1 MPVQDAPAD
10 DHVRQSYNFAP
21 GYHGLV
27 YLADGHGDGS
37 TADKD
42 DTSESV
48 VPNDNADAD
57 ATGSTRYK
65 LQA

>member
-1 MPVQDAPAD
+1 
-10 DHVRQSYNFAP
+10 VRQSYNFAP
-21 GYHGLV
+21 GYHSLV